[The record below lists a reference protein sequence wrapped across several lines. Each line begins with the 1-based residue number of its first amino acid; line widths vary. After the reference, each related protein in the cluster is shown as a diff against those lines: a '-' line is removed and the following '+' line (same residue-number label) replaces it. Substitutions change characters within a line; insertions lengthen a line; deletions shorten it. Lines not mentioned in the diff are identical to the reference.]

1 MTPTLLREALR
12 KRSTVRAEARRGA
25 PVLIHGPEIGERLVI
40 GVVIVEE
47 MGLLRSA
54 LSAVLSIETDIEV
67 LDEVDSVERVTGR
80 PGVIVVDLDL
90 LAMSEAAVNEV
101 RTRDQAKDALTP
113 VARMRARVPGAAVLA
128 MSARWNAD
136 LLLRA
141 VEAEVL
147 GFVSKDLPPDRFV
160 RLVRMIAR
168 GERVIDPR
176 VAAAAFNP
184 PANPLTERERDVLR
198 AAAEGLPPKEIAS
211 RLHLAHG
218 TVRNRLSDIMR
229 KTGARNR
236 LEAIRVAS
244 EKGWL

>member
-1 MTPTLLREALR
+1 
-12 KRSTVRAEARRGA
+12 V
-25 PVLIHGPEIGERLVI
+25 PVLIRVPEIGEHLVI

-54 LSAVLSIETDIEV
+54 LSAVLSSESDVEV
-67 LDEVDSVERVTGR
+67 LAEVDSVERVTGR
-80 PGVIVVDLDL
+80 PDVIVVDLDL
-90 LAMSEAAVNEV
+90 AA
-101 RTRDQAKDALTP
+101 AKDALTA
-113 VARMRARVPGAAVLA
+113 VARVRVRLPGAAVLA
-128 MSARWNAD
+128 MSARWSAD

-147 GFVSKDLPPDRFV
+147 GFVSKDLSPDRFV
-160 RLVRMIAR
+160 RLVRLIAR

-184 PANPLTERERDVLR
+184 PTNPLTERERDVLR
-198 AAAEGLPPKEIAS
+198 AAAEGLPPKEIAT

-236 LEAIRVAS
+236 LEAIRVAR
-244 EKGWL
+244 

>member
-1 MTPTLLREALR
+1 
-12 KRSTVRAEARRGA
+12 
-25 PVLIHGPEIGERLVI
+25 VLIRVPEIGEHLVI

-54 LSAVLSIETDIEV
+54 LSAVLSSESDVEV
-67 LDEVDSVERVTGR
+67 LAEVDSVERVTGR
-80 PGVIVVDLDL
+80 PDVIVVDLDL
-90 LAMSEAAVNEV
+90 AA
-101 RTRDQAKDALTP
+101 AKDALTA
-113 VARMRARVPGAAVLA
+113 VARVRVRLPGAAVLA
-128 MSARWNAD
+128 MSARWSAD

-147 GFVSKDLPPDRFV
+147 GFVSKDLSPDRFV
-160 RLVRMIAR
+160 RLVRLIAR

-184 PANPLTERERDVLR
+184 PTNPLTERERDVLR
-198 AAAEGLPPKEIAS
+198 AAAEGLPPKEIAT

-236 LEAIRVAS
+236 LEAIRVAR

>member
-1 MTPTLLREALR
+1 M
-12 KRSTVRAEARRGA
+12 
-25 PVLIHGPEIGERLVI
+25 PVLIRVPKIGERLVI
-40 GVVIVEE
+40 RVVIVEE

-54 LSAVLSIETDIEV
+54 LSAVLSNESDVEV
-67 LDEVDSVERVTGR
+67 LAEVDSVERITGR
-80 PGVIVVDLDL
+80 PDVIVVDLDL
-90 LAMSEAAVNEV
+90 TAN
-101 RTRDQAKDALTP
+101 DALTA
-113 VARMRARVPGAAVLA
+113 VARVRVRLPGAAVLA
-128 MSARWNAD
+128 MSARWSAD

-147 GFVSKDLPPDRFV
+147 GFVSKDLSPDRFV
-160 RLVRMIAR
+160 RLVRLIAR

-184 PANPLTERERDVLR
+184 PANPLTERERDVLN
-198 AAAEGLPPKEIAS
+198 AAAEGLPPKEIAT

-236 LEAIRVAS
+236 LEAIRVAR

>member
-1 MTPTLLREALR
+1 M
-12 KRSTVRAEARRGA
+12 
-25 PVLIHGPEIGERLVI
+25 PVLIHVPEIGEHLVI

-54 LSAVLSIETDIEV
+54 LSAVLSNESDVEV
-67 LDEVDSVERVTGR
+67 LAEVDSVERVTGR
-80 PGVIVVDLDL
+80 PDVIVVDLDL
-90 LAMSEAAVNEV
+90 PVNE
-101 RTRDQAKDALTP
+101 QATDALTA
-113 VARMRARVPGAAVLA
+113 VVRARARMPGAAVLA
-128 MSARWNAD
+128 MSARWSAD

-147 GFVSKDLPPDRFV
+147 GFVSKDLAPDRFV
-160 RLVRMIAR
+160 RLVRLIAS

-184 PANPLTERERDVLR
+184 PVNPLTERERDVLR
-198 AAAEGLPPKEIAS
+198 AAAEGLPPKEIAN

-236 LEAIRVAS
+236 LEAIQVAR

>member
-1 MTPTLLREALR
+1 MPALIR
-12 KRSTVRAEARRGA
+12 V
-25 PVLIHGPEIGERLVI
+25 PEIGERLVI

-54 LSAVLSIETDIEV
+54 LSAVLSSESDVVV
-67 LDEVDSVERVTGR
+67 LAEVDSVERITGR
-80 PGVIVVDLDL
+80 PDVIVVDLDL
-90 LAMSEAAVNEV
+90 TAVNE
-101 RTRDQAKDALTP
+101 RANDALTA
-113 VARMRARVPGAAVLA
+113 VARVRLRLPGAAVLA
-128 MSARWNAD
+128 MSARWSAD

-141 VEAEVL
+141 IEAEVL
-147 GFVSKDLPPDRFV
+147 GFVSKDLSPDRFV
-160 RLVRMIAR
+160 RLVRLIAR
-168 GERVIDPR
+168 GERVIDPK

-184 PANPLTERERDVLR
+184 PNNPLTERERDVLN
-198 AAAEGLPPKEIAS
+198 AAAEGLPPKEIAT

-236 LEAIRVAS
+236 LEAIRVAR

>member
-1 MTPTLLREALR
+1 M
-12 KRSTVRAEARRGA
+12 
-25 PVLIHGPEIGERLVI
+25 LIRVPEIGEHLVI

-54 LSAVLSIETDIEV
+54 LSAVLSSESDVEV
-67 LDEVDSVERVTGR
+67 LAEVDSVERVTGR
-80 PGVIVVDLDL
+80 PDVIVVDLDL
-90 LAMSEAAVNEV
+90 AA
-101 RTRDQAKDALTP
+101 AKDALTA
-113 VARMRARVPGAAVLA
+113 VARVRVRLPGAAVLA
-128 MSARWNAD
+128 MSARWSAD

-147 GFVSKDLPPDRFV
+147 GFVSKDLSPDRFV
-160 RLVRMIAR
+160 RLVRLIAR

-184 PANPLTERERDVLR
+184 PTNPLTERERDVLR
-198 AAAEGLPPKEIAS
+198 AAAEGLPPKEIAT

-236 LEAIRVAS
+236 LEAIRVAR

>member
-1 MTPTLLREALR
+1 M
-12 KRSTVRAEARRGA
+12 
-25 PVLIHGPEIGERLVI
+25 PVLIRVPEIGEHLVI

-54 LSAVLSIETDIEV
+54 LSAVLSSESDVEV
-67 LDEVDSVERVTGR
+67 LAEVDSVERVTGR
-80 PGVIVVDLDL
+80 PDVIVVDLDL
-90 LAMSEAAVNEV
+90 AA
-101 RTRDQAKDALTP
+101 AKDALTA
-113 VARMRARVPGAAVLA
+113 VARVRVRLPGAAVLA
-128 MSARWNAD
+128 MSARWSAD

-147 GFVSKDLPPDRFV
+147 GFVSKDLSPDRFV
-160 RLVRMIAR
+160 RLVRLIAR

-184 PANPLTERERDVLR
+184 PTNPLTERERDVLR
-198 AAAEGLPPKEIAS
+198 AAAEGLPPKEIAT

-236 LEAIRVAS
+236 LEAIRVAR

>member
-1 MTPTLLREALR
+1 
-12 KRSTVRAEARRGA
+12 V
-25 PVLIHGPEIGERLVI
+25 PVLIRVPEIGEHLVI

-54 LSAVLSIETDIEV
+54 LSAVLSSESDVEV
-67 LDEVDSVERVTGR
+67 LAEVDSVERVTGR
-80 PGVIVVDLDL
+80 PDVIVVDLDL
-90 LAMSEAAVNEV
+90 AA
-101 RTRDQAKDALTP
+101 AKDALTA
-113 VARMRARVPGAAVLA
+113 VARVRVRLPGAAVLA
-128 MSARWNAD
+128 MSARWSAD

-147 GFVSKDLPPDRFV
+147 GFVSKDLSPDRFV
-160 RLVRMIAR
+160 RLVRLIAR

-184 PANPLTERERDVLR
+184 PTNPLTERERDVLR
-198 AAAEGLPPKEIAS
+198 AAAEGLPPKEIAT

-236 LEAIRVAS
+236 LEAIRVAR

>member
-1 MTPTLLREALR
+1 
-12 KRSTVRAEARRGA
+12 V
-25 PVLIHGPEIGERLVI
+25 PVLIHVPEIGERLVI

-54 LSAVLSIETDIEV
+54 LSAVLSNESDVEV
-67 LDEVDSVERVTGR
+67 LAEVDSVERVTGR
-80 PGVIVVDLDL
+80 PDVIVVDLDL
-90 LAMSEAAVNEV
+90 PVNE
-101 RTRDQAKDALTP
+101 QATDALTA
-113 VARMRARVPGAAVLA
+113 VVRARARMPDAAVLA
-128 MSARWNAD
+128 MSARWSAD

-147 GFVSKDLPPDRFV
+147 GFVSKDLAPDRFV
-160 RLVRMIAR
+160 RLVRLIAS

-184 PANPLTERERDVLR
+184 PVNPLTERERDVLR
-198 AAAEGLPPKEIAS
+198 AAAEGLPPKEIAT

-236 LEAIRVAS
+236 LEAIQVAR

>member
-1 MTPTLLREALR
+1 M
-12 KRSTVRAEARRGA
+12 
-25 PVLIHGPEIGERLVI
+25 PVLIRVPEIGEHLVI

-54 LSAVLSIETDIEV
+54 LSAVLSSESDVEV
-67 LDEVDSVERVTGR
+67 LAEVDSVERVTGR
-80 PGVIVVDLDL
+80 PDVIVVDLDL
-90 LAMSEAAVNEV
+90 AA
-101 RTRDQAKDALTP
+101 AKDALTA
-113 VARMRARVPGAAVLA
+113 VARVRVRLPGAAVLA
-128 MSARWNAD
+128 MSARWSAD

-147 GFVSKDLPPDRFV
+147 GFVSKDLSPDRFV
-160 RLVRMIAR
+160 RLVRLIAR

-184 PANPLTERERDVLR
+184 PTNPLTERERDVLH
-198 AAAEGLPPKEIAS
+198 AAAEGLPPKEIAT

-236 LEAIRVAS
+236 LEAIRVAR